1 MEGELKVAFFDQL
14 GQKLTQTSQDAVK
27 KTRDMAEVVRLNSA
41 ISEETKKVEAAYR
54 EIGRLYYEHCAGQN
68 DPVFQTAVA
77 EVERAETSIREMRD
91 AISHLK
97 GIQICP
103 SCGME
108 LGAGTIFCSNC
119 GAKQPEPPAPP
130 VEPVQESA
138 IVCPNCGTEMP
149 MGVSFCTNC
158 GSRLAP
164 PAGDPPQA

>member
-1 MEGELKVAFFDQL
+1 MAFFDQL
-14 GQKLTQTSQDAVK
+14 GQKLTQTSQGAVK

-41 ISEETKKVEAAYR
+41 ISEETKRIEAAYR
-54 EIGRLYYEHCAGQN
+54 EIGRLYCEHCASQN

-77 EVERAETSIREMRD
+77 EVQLAETSIREMRD
-91 AISHLK
+91 TISRLK
-97 GIQICP
+97 GILTCP
-103 SCGME
+103 GCGAE
-108 LGAGTIFCSNC
+108 LSAGSVFCPNC

-130 VEPVQESA
+130 VEPVEESA

-164 PAGDPPQA
+164 PAGEQPQA